1 MNSNFPSFPSCG
13 GCVYMCA
20 FLKLGLSTR
29 GLGVC
34 GFCWIGSSH
43 SSSLGVKAPKAPITS
58 GTTLDFTFSSYSS
71 CSSNPWYFLIFSCSF
86 FLISLL
92 AGIAT
97 SITAFSCWAWLLW
110 RLRRL
115 VCVATTWNLTIYL
128 FIFQVIFYLVMSDS
142 SPGFLEAFLDKNAL
156 WHFTNLSQGKMPIFA

>member
-1 MNSNFPSFPSCG
+1 MNSNFPSFPCCG

-34 GFCWIGSSH
+34 EFCWIGSSH
-43 SSSLGVKAPKAPITS
+43 SFSLEVKAPKAPSTS
-58 GTTLDFTFSSYSS
+58 GTTLDFTFSSSFS

-97 SITAFSCWAWLLW
+97 SITTFSCWAWLLR

-128 FIFQVIFYLVMSDS
+128 FIYFPSNFYLVMSRDGYRKPVRVVVNS
-142 SPGFLEAFLDKNAL
+142 SF
-156 WHFTNLSQGKMPIFA
+156 